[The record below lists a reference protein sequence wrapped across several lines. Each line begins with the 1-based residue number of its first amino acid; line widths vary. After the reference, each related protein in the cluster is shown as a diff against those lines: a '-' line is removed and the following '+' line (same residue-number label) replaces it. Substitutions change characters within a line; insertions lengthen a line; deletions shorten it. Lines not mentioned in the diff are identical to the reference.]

1 MTLTGKQA
9 DVVDAWVAAHHYI
22 PDLCPGCKRFD
33 SFVGDDLL
41 WFSNKEHG
49 RSSQTALLRFCCE
62 VCASAAPASSA
73 AMPMARTK
81 ASLLMAFRYPR
92 APSQHMR
99 RRLARPSTGDRRR
112 ERGEIVG
119 ESRLRRSATRAYRS
133 AACQRPSLRML
144 RRTPGRCSA
153 ARRPPTCPRDRS
165 RAPPPP
171 A

>member
-62 VCASAAPASSA
+62 VCGYV
-73 AMPMARTK
+73 
-81 ASLLMAFRYPR
+81 LLY
-92 APSQHMR
+92 
-99 RRLARPSTGDRRR
+99 D
-112 ERGEIVG
+112 
-119 ESRLRRSATRAYRS
+119 ATAINGLLG
-133 AACQRPSLRML
+133 A
-144 RRTPGRCSA
+144 
-153 ARRPPTCPRDRS
+153 
-165 RAPPPP
+165 
-171 A
+171 